1 MIVHHPYIADSVPF
15 GGLRLVALELGIY
28 SIAGVAAL
36 VVTYMGA
43 VNGIAYLANPL
54 RGARRRVRSSLAE
67 RVPEGFGL
75 HDVSMRARKNKN
87 TALLRFAVQVIG
99 VGIAASGAQI
109 YLRPHWYVYLMI
121 GLPVVWA
128 AGRFIHPA
136 GVNRDKGPAILDG
149 SHRFQAASVLSVSTA
164 MFVAGLAI
172 ILVISENDTLGG
184 TSAQARADNYWGA
197 GFALLILGA
206 LGYRGARRLAS
217 VEARRLMLRD
227 PRPPVLYLRWFGDDD
242 LKLRTATLG
251 RRSLVERFSP
261 GRFDSFEEVLARHLS
276 RLGPVIAINPPG
288 TKLSPLGAA
297 RDTLTSA
304 DWQSSVATWMAR
316 SSLIVFVAPPESVTP
331 GLLWEL
337 QTVSAS
343 RYWDKTLI
351 LVPPVPPDDLLSRWQ
366 VFLRGC
372 GRLWPFTAPLPSADP
387 RALVL
392 AFRNNKWTL
401 IIADRRSEWSYGA
414 AVKQAL
420 DDSPRSAPFIT
431 VRCQACG
438 RDTRFSRSVIEPR
451 PLPRCGHCDHEMRI
465 RSRNDAVARPGS
477 AVVTVR
483 CGACGHKTQL
493 SRALVE
499 PQPLPRCGNCNK
511 EIRIRVPQ

>member
-1 MIVHHPYIADSVPF
+1 MMVHPYIADSVPF

-28 SIAGVAAL
+28 SIAGVMTLA
-36 VVTYMGA
+36 VTYMGA
-43 VNGIAYLANPL
+43 VNGIAYLGNPL
-54 RGARRRVRSSLAE
+54 RGARRLVRSGLAE
-67 RVPEGFGL
+67 RGPEGFGL
-75 HDVSMRARKNKN
+75 HDVSMRARKNRN
-87 TALLRFAVQVIG
+87 TALLRFAVQIVG

-109 YLRPHWYVYLMI
+109 YLRPHWYVYLLI

-128 AGRFIHPA
+128 GGRFIHPA
-136 GVNRDKGPAILDG
+136 ELNRDKRLAILDG
-149 SHRFQAASVLSVSTA
+149 SHRFQAAALLSVSSA
-164 MFVAGLAI
+164 MFVTGLAI
-172 ILVISENDTLGG
+172 ILVISENTTLGG
-184 TSAQARADNYWGA
+184 ASAQARADNYWDA
-197 GFALLILGA
+197 GVVLLILGA

-217 VEARRLMLRD
+217 VEARRLVLRD
-227 PRPPVLYLRWFGDDD
+227 TRAPVLYLRWFGDDD

-297 RDTLTSA
+297 RDTLTST
-304 DWQSSVATWMAR
+304 DWQSAVATWMAR
-316 SSLIVFVAPPESVTP
+316 ASLIVFVAPPESVTA

-337 QTVSAS
+337 QAVSAS

-351 LVPPVPPDDLLSRWQ
+351 LVPPVPPDDLSSRWQ
-366 VFLRGC
+366 VFLRAG
-372 GRLWPFTAPLPSADP
+372 GKLWPFTTPLPSANP

-392 AFRNNKWTL
+392 AFRNNEWTL

-420 DDSPRSAPFIT
+420 DDLPKSTPFIT

-451 PLPRCGHCDHEMRI
+451 PLPRCGHCNHELRI
-465 RSRNDAVARPGS
+465 RSRNDAAARS
-477 AVVTVR
+477 ELAVVTVR
-483 CGACGHKTQL
+483 CGACGHNTQL
-493 SRALVE
+493 PQALLE
-499 PQPLPRCGNCNK
+499 PPPLPRCGNCNK
-511 EIRIRVPQ
+511 EMRIRVSQ

>member
-1 MIVHHPYIADSVPF
+1 MVHPHIAGSVPF
-15 GGLRLVALELGIY
+15 GGLRLVALELGVY
-28 SIAGVAAL
+28 SVAGVMAL
-36 VVTYMGA
+36 VAIYMGA
-43 VNGIAYLANPL
+43 VNGIAYLGNPL
-54 RGARRRVRSSLAE
+54 RGARRRVRSSPAE

-75 HDVSMRARKNKN
+75 HDVSMRARKNRN
-87 TALLRFAVQVIG
+87 TALFRFTVQIIG
-99 VGIAASGAQI
+99 VGIAACGAQI
-109 YLRPHWYVYLMI
+109 YLRPHWYVYILI

-136 GVNRDKGPAILDG
+136 GVNRDKGLGILGG
-149 SHRFQAASVLSVSTA
+149 SHRFRAVSLLSVSSA

-172 ILVISENDTLGG
+172 ILVISENTTLGG
-184 TSAQARADNYWGA
+184 ASAQARADNYWGA
-197 GFALLILGA
+197 GFILLLVGA

-297 RDTLTSA
+297 RDTLTST
-304 DWQSSVATWMAR
+304 DWQSAVATWMAR
-316 SSLIVFVAPPESVTP
+316 SSLIVFVAPPESITP

-337 QTVSAS
+337 QTVSAR

-351 LVPPVPPDDLLSRWQ
+351 LVPPVPPDELLSRWQ
-366 VFLRGC
+366 VFLRAC
-372 GRLWPFTAPLPSADP
+372 GRLWPFTITLPSADP

-431 VRCQACG
+431 VRCQACEH
-438 RDTRFSRSVIEPR
+438 DTRFSRSVIELR
-451 PLPRCGHCDHEMRI
+451 PLPRCGHCNHEMRI
-465 RSRNDAVARPGS
+465 RSRNNAAARPES

-483 CGACGHKTQL
+483 CGACGHNSQL
-493 SRALVE
+493 PRALVE

-511 EIRIRVPQ
+511 EMRIRVPR

>member
-1 MIVHHPYIADSVPF
+1 MMANPYIAGSVPF

-28 SIAGVAAL
+28 SVVGVMAL

-43 VNGIAYLANPL
+43 LNGIAYLGNPL
-54 RGARRRVRSSLAE
+54 RGARRRVRASLAE
-67 RVPEGFGL
+67 RGPEGFGL
-75 HDVSMRARKNKN
+75 HDVSLRARKNRN
-87 TALLRFAVQVIG
+87 TALLRFTVQIIG

-109 YLRPHWYVYLMI
+109 YLRPHWYIYLLI

-136 GVNRDKGPAILDG
+136 GVNRDKGLGILDG
-149 SHRFQAASVLSVSTA
+149 SHRFRAVSLLSVSSA
-164 MFVAGLAI
+164 MFVTGLAI
-172 ILVISENDTLGG
+172 ILVISENTTLGG
-184 TSAQARADNYWGA
+184 ASAQARADNYWGA
-197 GFALLILGA
+197 GFILLIVGA

-227 PRPPVLYLRWFGDDD
+227 SRPPVLYLRWFGDDD
-242 LKLRTATLG
+242 LKLRSATLG

-261 GRFDSFEEVLARHLS
+261 VRFDSFEEMLARHLS
-276 RLGPVIAINPPG
+276 RFGPVIAINPPG

-297 RDTLTSA
+297 RDTITST
-304 DWQSSVATWMAR
+304 DWQSAVATWMAR
-316 SSLIVFVAPPESVTP
+316 ASLIVFVAPPESVTP

-337 QTVSAS
+337 QAVSAS

-351 LVPPVPPDDLLSRWQ
+351 LVPPVLPDDLLSRWQ
-366 VFLRGC
+366 VFLRAC
-372 GRLWPFTAPLPSADP
+372 GRLWPFTITLPSADP

-401 IIADRRSEWSYGA
+401 IVADWRSEWSYGA

-420 DDSPRSAPFIT
+420 DASPQSARFIT
-431 VRCQACG
+431 VRCQSCG
-438 RDTRFSRSVIEPR
+438 RDTKFSRSVIELR
-451 PLPRCGHCDHEMRI
+451 PLPRCGHCNHEMRI
-465 RSRNDAVARPGS
+465 RSQNDAVAHPES
-477 AVVTVR
+477 AVVKVR
-483 CGACGHKTQL
+483 CGACGHNTQL
-493 SRALVE
+493 PRALVE

-511 EIRIRVPQ
+511 EMRIRAR